1 LLVYRL
7 VIQNLILGARLRDGG
22 LAISTYK
29 YVYRCADNPK
39 PILGGV
45 PNPGG
50 GHRHSGTFPCL
61 LHNILPEISYVR
73 HYGGGLWMVKTCTGL
88 KIVLQMAM
96 GLATR
101 KSRNT
106 RFMSDDEN
114 ESSDEDVMLAEA
126 DISDGQ

>member
-1 LLVYRL
+1 
-7 VIQNLILGARLRDGG
+7 
-22 LAISTYK
+22 
-29 YVYRCADNPK
+29 
-39 PILGGV
+39 
-45 PNPGG
+45 
-50 GHRHSGTFPCL
+50 
-61 LHNILPEISYVR
+61 
-73 HYGGGLWMVKTCTGL
+73 MVKTCTGL

-96 GLATR
+96 SLATR